1 MPSKHSV
8 LREGVLAGLSGAA
21 AIAIWFLLLDTM
33 RGAPLATPALLG
45 SHLLQAVGVGSTSV
59 STATQV
65 LSYTIVHFGLFILV
79 GIIAATI
86 VRSAERTPAI
96 LIGVGLLFVTFE
108 VLVIGVS
115 QIVGSGTAVA
125 LPRLHVIGSNLVAAV
140 VMAAA
145 LWRTHRTL
153 PHRLKNALANDVDDI
168 TGRPS

>member
-59 STATQV
+59 RIATQV
-65 LSYTIVHFGLFILV
+65 LSYTVVHFGLFILV
-79 GIIAATI
+79 GI
-86 VRSAERTPAI
+86 
-96 LIGVGLLFVTFE
+96 
-108 VLVIGVS
+108 
-115 QIVGSGTAVA
+115 
-125 LPRLHVIGSNLVAAV
+125 VAAV